1 MGEGAS
7 FFTDLF
13 WASLALIFLCAIIGA
28 VVSRR
33 QRDRCLRLLD
43 DFHVTLCRNDGEN
56 FWGDL
61 IVFPQGLELRFDAPH
76 TTRFGLQK
84 CGVLIYDKEQADYV
98 GAFRTLS
105 ELTQEEKI
113 HRQEQVIARFRPG
126 PARRFFRG
134 ARNWVG
140 TIQDA
145 FSQAITVALGQAQR
159 ANPVVKNRSS
169 EIKNLGQQLIGATGN
184 AWEPMLERLMGK
196 PVIVEVRTPGMTND
210 MTELSGYLA
219 EYSSKYIAIFTN
231 HRDAEDSEVLHINS
245 EFSHAHFDAEP
256 IGDKWR
262 LKSKSLRP
270 WVVEHQKVNGESK
283 DLGCILINGGHVWL
297 SSNPSGV
304 AIQVRQL
311 KEVDAVLSRN
321 FAVVRFPSLDGKA

>member
-1 MGEGAS
+1 MEQGAS

-43 DFHVTLCRNDGEN
+43 DFHVTLCRDDGEN

-61 IVFPQGLELRFDAPH
+61 VVYPQGLELRFDKPH
-76 TTRFGLQK
+76 ITRFGLQK
-84 CGVLIYDKEQADYV
+84 RGVLIYEKEQVSYI
-98 GAFRTLS
+98 GLFRTLS

-113 HRQEQVIARFRPG
+113 QRQDQVISRFRPG
-126 PARRFFRG
+126 PVRRFLRG

-145 FSQAITVALGQAQR
+145 FTQAITVALGQVQR
-159 ANPVVKNRSS
+159 TNPAMKSRQT
-169 EIKNLGQQLIGATGN
+169 ELKNLGQQLVGATGN
-184 AWEPMLERLMGK
+184 SWEPMLERLMGK
-196 PVIVEVRTPGMTND
+196 PVVVEVKTPGMENGL
-210 MTELSGYLA
+210 TELSGYLA

-231 HRDAEDSEVLHINS
+231 HRDAEAPQTLTLSSDFTHSDFE
-245 EFSHAHFDAEP
+245 AEP
-256 IGDKWR
+256 VGDKWI

-270 WVVEHQKVNGESK
+270 WVIEHQIVEGQIVNMGS
-283 DLGCILINGGHVWL
+283 ILINGGHVWL
-297 SSNPSGV
+297 TAKSGRV
-304 AIQVRQL
+304 EVQVRQL
-311 KEVDAVLSRN
+311 KEVDAVLSRS
-321 FAVVRFPSLDGKA
+321 FAVVRFASVEN

>member
-1 MGEGAS
+1 MEEGAS

-28 VVSRR
+28 VLSRR
-33 QRDRCLRLLD
+33 QKDRCLRLLD
-43 DFHVTLCRNDGEN
+43 DFHVTLCRSDGEN

-61 IVFPQGLELRFDAPH
+61 VVFPQGLELRFDAPH

-84 CGVLIYDKEQADYV
+84 SGVLIYDKEQAEYV

-126 PARRFFRG
+126 PMRRFFRG

-145 FSQAITVALGQAQR
+145 FTQAISVAIGQAQR
-159 ANPVVKNRSS
+159 TNPAMKNRQAD
-169 EIKNLGQQLIGATGN
+169 IKNLGQQLIGVTGN
-184 AWEPMLERLMGK
+184 SWEPMLERLMGK
-196 PVIVEVRTPGMTND
+196 PVIIEVTTPGAANGF
-210 MTELSGYLA
+210 TELSGYLA
-219 EYSSKYIAIFTN
+219 EYSSKYLAIFTN
-231 HRDAEDSEVLHINS
+231 HRDAEPSQILNLSSD
-245 EFSHAHFDAEP
+245 FSHPDFEAEP
-256 IGDKWR
+256 VGDKWR

-270 WVVEHQKVNGESK
+270 WVVEHQIINGENK
-283 DLGCILINGGHVWL
+283 NLGCILINGGFLWL
-297 SSNPSGV
+297 AATHDGV
-304 AIQVRQL
+304 NVQVRQL

-321 FAVVRFPSLDGKA
+321 FAVVRFPSYQA